1 MICFQAQIIVHCT
14 VEGRLTTPA
23 RQQRNPIC
31 PYSVQLERRQLHCYI
46 IACSKFQPRWWM
58 ECSSRVNSCQC
69 LHALLA
75 QLWLYTKSGSIQ
87 LDHWTFTSACTGKV
101 YSRWINTFSKT
112 HKTSLKKLVAFPM
125 VSYGRLVNGFNERL
139 VGSSPQ
145 NAVDWLLLL
154 ALVYELY
161 WSLVG
166 PESAVY
172 AQKWLEFEPQWVC
185 WVFPTMRNEKW
196 EKKTLNVP
204 YCTKTDCIYI
214 FNRTF

>member
-1 MICFQAQIIVHCT
+1 MIVHCT

-23 RQQRNPIC
+23 RQQRSNPIC

-58 ECSSRVNSCQC
+58 ECSSRVNSWES

-75 QLWLYTKSGSIQ
+75 QLWLYTKSRSIQ
-87 LDHWTFTSACTGKV
+87 LDYWTFTSACTGKV

-154 ALVYELY
+154 AYELY
-161 WSLVG
+161 WSFG
-166 PESAVY
+166 RTWKCCICAKITWIRT
-172 AQKWLEFEPQWVC
+172 AMGVC
-185 WVFPTMRNEKW
+185 GCFQLWEMRNEKR
-196 EKKTLNVP
+196 KL
-204 YCTKTDCIYI
+204 
-214 FNRTF
+214 